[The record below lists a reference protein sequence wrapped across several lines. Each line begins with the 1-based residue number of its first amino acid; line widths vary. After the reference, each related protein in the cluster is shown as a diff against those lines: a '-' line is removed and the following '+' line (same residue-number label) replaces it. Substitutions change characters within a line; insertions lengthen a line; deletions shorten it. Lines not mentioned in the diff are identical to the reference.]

1 MGGAI
6 AFHRLWTDRFTE
18 EWRLRRESP
27 QHRPVLDH
35 DHIDVVES
43 NLSEVSRFAGR
54 RSTETSSHD
63 TSDMSDHECS
73 HRLSDEQMRSYL
85 TDGFLVLQSGLPKQ
99 VHDHIRNR
107 CEEIFATT
115 GNPGNEIL
123 EMNPALR
130 LVFAEPGIKGA
141 LNSILGDG
149 YFMHPHR
156 HCHQNR
162 SGTPAQRNHKDSYEE
177 DINVHHHRSRWAM
190 AMYYPQDV
198 TADMG
203 PTGVTPGSQYFSSEK
218 SLVGHGELGVVG
230 EAGTVILVHY
240 DVWHRALRNHSGR
253 NRYMLKFLFCRA
265 TEPTAPA
272 WNNQEEEWQA
282 PAGREQALLEP
293 LWQAMWRWNRG
304 ASIPAEGWE
313 CGSVVLADL
322 LVGSEM
328 ERLRTAYTIGPKDFD
343 QYDEVFRLWRAEADE
358 AEVQA
363 RSQDHTSPCEHMFGY
378 ALANQGAAG
387 LPLLEEA
394 MGSEDWRIRGSAV
407 DAVGDMG
414 NEARCLVQR
423 VAVMTG
429 DPSPWVR
436 RNAVE
441 ALGMLGDADDDVT
454 TILGQALS
462 DEDYLVGHNAALS
475 LRKLGTA
482 SDATI
487 DMLLEAATHPEL
499 YRRKN
504 ALMALEVLLE

>member
-1 MGGAI
+1 MS
-6 AFHRLWTDRFTE
+6 HMNDC
-18 EWRLRRESP
+18 
-27 QHRPVLDH
+27 DH
-35 DHIDVVES
+35 
-43 NLSEVSRFAGR
+43 LP
-54 RSTETSSHD
+54 
-63 TSDMSDHECS
+63 
-73 HRLSDEQMRSYL
+73 RLSDEQMRTYL
-85 TDGFLVLQSGLPKQ
+85 TDGFVVLKSGLPKE
-99 VHDHIRNR
+99 VHDHIRDR
-107 CEEIFATT
+107 CEEIFSTM

-130 LVFAEPGIKGA
+130 LVFAEPVVKGA
-141 LNSILGDG
+141 LSSILGDG

-177 DINVHHHRSRWAM
+177 DVNVHHHRSRWAM

-203 PTGVTPGSQYFSSEK
+203 PTGVTPGSQNFSSEE
-218 SLVGHGELGVVG
+218 SLAGYRELGVSG

-265 TEPTAPA
+265 AEPTVPA
-272 WNNQEEEWQA
+272 WNNQEEEWQS
-282 PAGREQALLEP
+282 PAGRESDPLEP

-304 ASIPAEGWE
+304 DPVSAEGKD
-313 CGSVVLADL
+313 CGGVALSDL
-322 LVGSEM
+322 LVGSET
-328 ERLRTAYTIGPKDFD
+328 ERLRTAYTIGPEAFS
-343 QYDEVFRLWRAEADE
+343 QRDEVFRLWRTEADE
-358 AEVQA
+358 AEVRA
-363 RSQDHTSPCEHMFGY
+363 RSHEHTSPCEHMFGY

-387 LPLLEEA
+387 LPLLDEA
-394 MGSEDWRIRGSAV
+394 MGSADWRIRGSAV

-414 NEARCLVQR
+414 NEARFLVPR
-423 VAVMTG
+423 VAAMTG

-441 ALGMLGDADDDVT
+441 ALGVLGDTRDEVT
-454 TILGQALS
+454 TTLGLALA
-462 DEDYLVGHNAALS
+462 DEDYLVGHNAALA

-482 SDATI
+482 SGVAI
-487 DMLLEAATHPEL
+487 DMLLKASAHAEL

>member
-1 MGGAI
+1 MS
-6 AFHRLWTDRFTE
+6 HMNDCDRL
-18 EWRLRRESP
+18 
-27 QHRPVLDH
+27 
-35 DHIDVVES
+35 
-43 NLSEVSRFAGR
+43 
-54 RSTETSSHD
+54 
-63 TSDMSDHECS
+63 
-73 HRLSDEQMRSYL
+73 HRLSDEQMRTYL
-85 TDGFLVLQSGLPKQ
+85 TDGFVVLKSRLPQ
-99 VHDHIRNR
+99 EVHDHIHDR
-107 CEEIFATT
+107 CDEIFSTT

-130 LVFAEPGIKGA
+130 LVFADPVVKGA
-141 LNSILGDG
+141 LSSILGDG

-177 DINVHHHRSRWAM
+177 DVNVRHHRSRWAM

-203 PTGVTPGSQYFSSEK
+203 PTGVTPGSQYFSSEE
-218 SLVGHGELGVVG
+218 SLAGHRELGVIG

-265 TEPTAPA
+265 AEPTAPA
-272 WNNQEEEWQA
+272 WNNRDAEWQS
-282 PAGREQALLEP
+282 PAGRESDPMEP

-304 ASIPAEGWE
+304 TSVPVEGRE
-313 CGSVVLADL
+313 RGRVALSDL
-322 LVGSEM
+322 LTGSEM
-328 ERLRTAYTIGPKDFD
+328 ERLRTAYTIGPIDFD
-343 QYDEVFRLWRAEADE
+343 RRDEVFRLWRAEADA
-358 AEVQA
+358 AEVRA
-363 RSQDHTSPCEHMFGY
+363 RSREHTSPCEHMFGY
-378 ALANQGAAG
+378 ALGNQGTAG
-387 LPLLEEA
+387 LELLEEA
-394 MGSEDWRIRGSAV
+394 MGSADWRIRGSAV

-414 NEARCLVQR
+414 IESQTLTPR
-423 VAVMTG
+423 VAAMTS

-441 ALGMLGDADDDVT
+441 ALGVLGDARDDVT

-475 LRKLGTA
+475 IRKLGTA
-482 SDATI
+482 SDAAI
-487 DMLLEAATHPEL
+487 DMLLRASAHAEL

>member
-1 MGGAI
+1 M
-6 AFHRLWTDRFTE
+6 FETSL
-18 EWRLRRESP
+18 
-27 QHRPVLDH
+27 PVS
-35 DHIDVVES
+35 VP
-43 NLSEVSRFAGR
+43 SRQ
-54 RSTETSSHD
+54 STELQTCHD
-63 TSDMSDHECS
+63 PSNMNAHDLL

-85 TDGFLVLQSGLPKQ
+85 TEGFLVLKSGLPQ
-99 VHDHIRNR
+99 EVHDHICAR
-107 CEEIFATT
+107 CEEIFSTT

-130 LVFAEPGIKGA
+130 LVFADPAVKGA
-141 LNSILGDG
+141 LSSILGEG

-203 PTGVTPGSQYFSSEK
+203 PTGVTPGSQYFSSEEA
-218 SLVGHGELGVVG
+218 LAGHKELGVTG

-240 DVWHRALRNHSGR
+240 DVWHRALRNDSGC

-265 TEPTAPA
+265 AEPTAPA
-272 WNNQEEEWQA
+272 WNNREAEWQA
-282 PAGREQALLEP
+282 PAGREQDPLEP

-304 ASIPAEGWE
+304 DLVSAGGWE
-313 CGSVVLADL
+313 YEDAALSDL
-322 LVGSEM
+322 MVGSET
-328 ERLRTAYTIGPKDFD
+328 ERLRAAYTIGSEAFD
-343 QYDEVFRLWRAEADE
+343 HCDEVFRLWRAEADA
-358 AEVQA
+358 AENRA
-363 RSQDHTSPCEHMFGY
+363 RFSEYTSPCEHMFGC
-378 ALANQGAAG
+378 ALANQGVAG
-387 LPLLEEA
+387 LSLLEEA
-394 MGSEDWRIRGSAV
+394 LGSEDWRIRSSAV

-414 NEARCLVQR
+414 LAARSLVSV
-423 VAVMTG
+423 VAAVVD

-441 ALGMLGDADDDVT
+441 ALGVLGDVGDDVT

-482 SDATI
+482 NHTTI
-487 DMLLEAATHPEL
+487 DMLLKATTHPEL